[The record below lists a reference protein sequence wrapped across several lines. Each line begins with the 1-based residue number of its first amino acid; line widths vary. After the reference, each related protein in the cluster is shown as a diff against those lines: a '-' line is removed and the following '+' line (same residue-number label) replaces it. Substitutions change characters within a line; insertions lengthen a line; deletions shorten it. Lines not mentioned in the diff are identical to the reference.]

1 MKLADGREL
10 TVDLNCV
17 TRKDIRLMYDNDT
30 AEELSD
36 EVFGRIVGLT
46 LDEVQE
52 LGFLDQKRI
61 ARAIFKAIT
70 APLEDEGEVPNS
82 LSASTSDS

>member
-1 MKLADGREL
+1 MKLSDGRE
-10 TVDLNCV
+10 VSIDLNVV
-17 TRKDIRLMYDNDT
+17 TRKDIKLMYADDT
-30 AEELSD
+30 PEEVSD

-61 ARAIFKAIT
+61 ARAIFKGIT

-82 LSASTSDS
+82 VSASTSDS